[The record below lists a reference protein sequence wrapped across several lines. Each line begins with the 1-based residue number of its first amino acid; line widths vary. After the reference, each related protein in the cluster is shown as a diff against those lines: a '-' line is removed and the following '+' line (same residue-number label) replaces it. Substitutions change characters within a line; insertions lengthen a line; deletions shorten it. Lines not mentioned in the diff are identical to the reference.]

1 MTASWEPTSRA
12 RVQGRSSNL
21 RNILCWGLD
30 ERERRVLGGGR
41 KAACQQRDHWVL
53 MKVVGRGKEEKG
65 KEQSH
70 RREHTPIQKEIECNH
85 RQAAPPVTPSLSFT
99 LPHPSHH
106 LLSPHPRECLHH
118 SGPKA
123 IPEHSLENIPSNFR
137 GGEKDSPRFKLSSS
151 GSWGLQ
157 EVPGEQRCEALYKIG
172 NVTEDRDRLHPARQQ
187 QSWDQLEQKWSRI
200 ASHPQRGRG
209 QEQGEAGFPARE
221 ASEGKWLERK
231 GVEQEMLGPRL
242 CPSHPIACQ
251 IHSVCNHPPP
261 QQDQP
266 VWGVGTGQLLEIW
279 VRQS

>member
-1 MTASWEPTSRA
+1 M
-12 RVQGRSSNL
+12 
-21 RNILCWGLD
+21 
-30 ERERRVLGGGR
+30 GGR

-65 KEQSH
+65 KEPSH
-70 RREHTPIQKEIECNH
+70 RREHTPIQKETECNQ

-99 LPHPSHH
+99 LPHPSLKQ
-106 LLSPHPRECLHH
+106 LLPPTQSPPPRECLHH
-118 SGPKA
+118 SSPKA

-137 GGEKDSPRFKLSSS
+137 GGEIDSPRFKLSSS

-172 NVTEDRDRLHPARQQ
+172 NETEDRDRLHPARQQ

-221 ASEGKWLERK
+221 AGSERGK
-231 GVEQEMLGPRL
+231 VLGEKRGGAGDARSPAL
-242 CPSHPIACQ
+242 PQPSYSVS
-251 IHSVCNHPPP
+251 HSL
-261 QQDQP
+261 
-266 VWGVGTGQLLEIW
+266 GI
-279 VRQS
+279 